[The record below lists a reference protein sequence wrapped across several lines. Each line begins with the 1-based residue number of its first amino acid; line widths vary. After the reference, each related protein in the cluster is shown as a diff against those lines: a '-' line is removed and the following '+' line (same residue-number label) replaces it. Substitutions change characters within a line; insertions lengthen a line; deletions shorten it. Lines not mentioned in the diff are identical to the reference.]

1 MSAIAEQV
9 QRLEAQLGHGAVPE
23 VIMASVGYEMWYV
36 GTLLYQPC
44 TTDGQTLWKANQADN
59 ISAEEMHDLAYRW
72 VRIHP
77 QPGPFPRT
85 GLDL

>member
-72 VRIHP
+72 VRIHTLAL
-77 QPGPFPRT
+77 FCR
-85 GLDL
+85 DRN